1 MPNNKAN
8 NMPVNF
14 FMYKTTYK
22 NYAILLATF
31 AAVAVAAEHLAVVG
45 NGAAAFDPRR
55 NMVGFHLFDFEMF
68 AAKRT
73 NAVLALIDFALGVVI
88 ERTNTQMVDVMVKDI
103 MENA

>member
-31 AAVAVAAEHLAVVG
+31 AAVAVAAEHLAVVFG
-45 NGAAAFDPRR
+45 CMTTLRPRCY
-55 NMVGFHLFDFEMF
+55 MVGFHLFDFEMF
-68 AAKRT
+68 AAERT
-73 NAVLALIDFALGVVI
+73 NAVLALIDFALGIII
-88 ERTNTQMVDVMVKDI
+88 EGAD
-103 MENA
+103 A